1 MRLPPSPLAAPSSP
15 ADRLSPSDAVGRVP
29 SSPVGRLSPSARRR
43 SSATEWRNNR
53 ASTMSSIT
61 NGNAPATSN
70 GCSAQQWI
78 TSKTSQGGR
87 FEVCDCSSP
96 RPTSAE
102 FWICQAGT
110 CPPYGK
116 SLDDFASSLFAWFSL
131 LWLSRSLLDLDAG
144 SLQRLHVAWLMFLHI
159 QAQADTHTQR
169 ETHVTCKIY
178 ARWGVIIL
186 WLLSSFALPS
196 SAFTCADM
204 TRELWPCAQVGP

>member
-1 MRLPPSPLAAPSSP
+1 MRLPPSPLAAAPSSP

-29 SSPVGRLSPSARRR
+29 SSPVGRLNPSARRR

-61 NGNAPATSN
+61 NNGNVPATSN

-159 QAQADTHTQR
+159 QAQADTHTKRDSCDMQNIR
-169 ETHVTCKIY
+169 KMRCDHPM
-178 ARWGVIIL
+178 A
-186 WLLSSFALPS
+186 PS